1 MNRLYNKVEV
11 DTILSDQIASF
22 QLLPWTAARTS
33 TSTFAYYLYLAWEH

>member
-22 QLLPWTAARTS
+22 QLLPWTDAHLHLHLHII
-33 TSTFAYYLYLAWEH
+33 FI